1 MTSNILNKYDNIIL
15 GTGNV
20 LAKEEYKKANS
31 PTHEVK
37 IEIMRVD
44 KQIKL

>member
-1 MTSNILNKYDNIIL
+1 MTSNILSKYENIIL

-37 IEIMRVD
+37 IERMRVVD
-44 KQIKL
+44 KN